1 MSEFVNNFDQTTS
14 TLSFQLPNGGQRD
27 FCNESAVNADDISG
41 ELLTSDSTPNFSDGI
56 SSTSPVN
63 SSKSLKASKKVK
75 FSECDQFYETFYQT
89 PFVNEDDEIIED
101 TIHVDIESMIS
112 GDDCSS
118 SHVSFS
124 TLDKATAGSAF
135 DTESFSDF
143 PLRLSQVESE
153 GPDRFSMDLVIQKLM
168 NFQISLQPKSG
179 GATPREDIEKA
190 SVQFEPSADIIDD
203 DDDVLVDRRQVSD
216 ENEMMLELIRAASQ
230 SLIEC
235 FKPNRQ
241 IPDADAEKKLRE
253 ECMQMLLDGDDSDV
267 NTPAAT
273 DVVSVGVTENN
284 SSSSKLEGDVSRNIL
299 DNGKQ
304 SAEKND
310 SGSVSTTIVEGVV
323 TKVPVHDCATVTIRE
338 PVSRPETLPERDEEI
353 STAKISPNFI
363 KSTSVLPDE
372 RCQPTQLARSG
383 AASNG
388 IALNFV
394 AVPSMVTDYHTG
406 PSVVKDIAACV
417 DNPQHFPKGHGSD
430 VIKFDGKNKPI
441 PYPPSP
447 NLSES
452 ETAVTRSSVE
462 AKSSAPISPVSAM
475 SPVNAMSSSA
485 LKARGFLGVKL
496 AGKSSE
502 DTSASPGSKL
512 DYNSFSVDEAA
523 ALWVQEDAST
533 KVDYANRRSKVTPN
547 MSENSF
553 KESSSATTNPCDSR
567 RPSLNVTGAPMETE
581 LDPNCLRIKPSRL
594 AIPMP
599 DSPPQQALTGAH
611 FRRHER
617 LNRHESVAIDMAK
630 GVERYRRWKLFGN
643 VLFLW
648 LLLPVIFCV
657 LVYGIIPYDYIA
669 GRASSSSSSNSA
681 AAANEPEGSRLL
693 EGESPGDQISFSA
706 WAPSAVPWIL
716 IMASA
721 SAIAVEIYSTV
732 ISEIEFGVVIWDD
745 SPADYFKVAASAI
758 FFTVAMQILSFFTW
772 GVGHVRNWLAM
783 VAVGSTVVGFLL
795 YRMFYRKR
803 SASTISP
810 ESCEAFRRFLRGL
823 FVLFLLTGVLYT
835 TFTILYSQFS
845 TTSGG
850 FVGFLLAVSFPLLRI
865 ILIAAMER
873 IPCVLWGHNGRGL
886 CAGSTYVIVLAMWH
900 GVFLSLIAACVS
912 SSFELMTLGAVE
924 ISLQFSTLYTISKLP
939 SSSLLKTQSSEA
951 IDKSGP
957 KVAGSRYRKERELL
971 SRGCKARKVVA
982 IHPNNDI
989 ESPRNN
995 LAREGL
1001 VISVP
1006 GETAPDPTDPV
1017 NTGKD
1022 PAAPTVDIVNEGNN
1036 LPTESLDRCP
1046 SSFSL
1051 DAGPVV
1057 TGPRNIKG
1065 GGRAPTPGD
1074 EAHETRLATLLG
1086 LTWLTGSLTPLAF
1099 LVCATLLNVGPNRR
1113 LFSAKVNI
1121 WRSAGGPIFSEV
1133 SDIEVV
1139 AGMSRMWSLSIF
1151 NRETSDVE
1159 TVMWSIPSL
1168 GTGVGSALVAKMLCV
1183 SFAHVIMLVG
1193 GCLWLRWNGNGSGNA
1208 TGTVKGTISSRS
1220 PIGLSRDA
1228 FEDSDCANSSRAS
1241 KDLGGL
1247 MSALLEY
1254 QYNIVALSSVMT
1266 TAIIFS
1272 VVFPWYGM
1280 NSSF

>member
-1 MSEFVNNFDQTTS
+1 MSEFVNNFDQTSS
-14 TLSFQLPNGGQRD
+14 TLSFQLPIGGQRD
-27 FCNESAVNADDISG
+27 MCNESAVIANDFSG
-41 ELLTSDSTPNFSDGI
+41 DQLTSDSTPTFSDGI

-63 SSKSLKASKKVK
+63 SSKSMKASKKVK

-89 PFVNEDDEIIED
+89 PFVNEDDENIED
-101 TIHVDIESMIS
+101 TIYVDIESMIS

-179 GATPREDIEKA
+179 GATPRDDIEKP
-190 SVQFEPSADIIDD
+190 SLQFEPTADID
-203 DDDVLVDRRQVSD
+203 DDDVLVDRRQLSE

-241 IPDADAEKKLRE
+241 VPDADAERKLRE
-253 ECMQMLLDGDDSDV
+253 ESMQMLLDGDDSDGSTPV
-267 NTPAAT
+267 VLVDAASVEVTQYNT
-273 DVVSVGVTENN
+273 
-284 SSSSKLEGDVSRNIL
+284 SSSKQEAEAPIKISV
-299 DNGKQ
+299 NGKH
-304 SAEKND
+304 SAKKND
-310 SGSVSTTIVEGVV
+310 VGLTSSVIVKGL
-323 TKVPVHDCATVTIRE
+323 VPKDAVLDTATVTFKE
-338 PVSRPETLPERDEEI
+338 PVMQPVTPPESDQEI
-353 STAKISPNFI
+353 SASKISPLN
-363 KSTSVLPDE
+363 VLKMANVVSDE
-372 RCQPTQLARSG
+372 RCQPTKLARSG

-388 IALNFV
+388 NPLNFLS
-394 AVPSMVTDYHTG
+394 VPSMVTDHHAG
-406 PSVVKDIAACV
+406 PSITKDIAVCAG
-417 DNPQHFPKGHGSD
+417 NPQHSSKGYGSE
-430 VIKFDGKNKPI
+430 VVKFDSKTKPV
-441 PYPPSP
+441 PYPLSL
-447 NLSES
+447 NLSEL
-452 ETAVTRSSVE
+452 ETAVTGSSVE
-462 AKSSAPISPVSAM
+462 TKTSDPD
-475 SPVNAMSSSA
+475 SPVNATSPVDAMSSSV
-485 LKARGFLGVKL
+485 LKGRGTLGVKL

-502 DTSASPGSKL
+502 DSASSGLKL
-512 DYNSFSVDEAA
+512 DYSSFSVDEAA
-523 ALWVQEDAST
+523 ALWVQEDSSS
-533 KVDYANRRSKVTPN
+533 KFDMNMRSKGTPN

-567 RPSLNVTGAPMETE
+567 RPSLNVNGAPMETE

-599 DSPPQQALTGAH
+599 ETPPLQALTGAQ
-611 FRRHER
+611 FRRLER

-630 GVERYRRWKLFGN
+630 GVERYGTWKLFGN

-669 GRASSSSSSNSA
+669 GRPPNSSPNNAA
-681 AAANEPEGSRLL
+681 AAANLSGVPRHLREDLGK
-693 EGESPGDQISFSA
+693 QISFRA
-706 WAPSAVPWIL
+706 WAPSTVPWIL

-721 SAIAVEIYSTV
+721 SSIAIEIYSTV
-732 ISEIEFGVVIWDD
+732 ISEIEFGVVIWED
-745 SPADYFKVAASAI
+745 SPSDYFKVAASSI

-795 YRMFYRKR
+795 YRMFYRNR
-803 SASTISP
+803 CPTAISP

-835 TFTILYSQFS
+835 IFTILYSQFS

-850 FVGFLLAVSFPLLRI
+850 FVGFLLALSFPLLRI
-865 ILIAAMER
+865 LLIAAMEK
-873 IPCVLWGHNGRGL
+873 IPCVLWGQHGRGL
-886 CAGSTYVIVLAMWH
+886 CAGSTYIIVLAMWH

-924 ISLQFSTLYTISKLP
+924 VSLQFSTLYTISKLP
-939 SSSLLKTQSSEA
+939 SSTLPKET
-951 IDKSGP
+951 IDKTGP
-957 KVAGSRYRKERELL
+957 KVAASRYLKDRELL
-971 SRGCKARKVVA
+971 KRGCKARKVVA

-989 ESPRNN
+989 ESPRNS
-995 LAREGL
+995 LARGGL

-1006 GETAPDPTDPV
+1006 GDKAPDLSDAVTSD
-1017 NTGKD
+1017 KD
-1022 PAAPTVDIVNEGNN
+1022 PAAPSAEILNEGDN
-1036 LPTESLDRCP
+1036 LPTESMDRCG

-1051 DAGPVV
+1051 DAGPVIA
-1057 TGPRNIKG
+1057 GPRTIKG
-1065 GGRAPTPGD
+1065 GGRALTPGD

-1086 LTWLTGSLTPLAF
+1086 LTWLTGSLTPIAF

-1113 LFSAKVNI
+1113 LFSAKVNT
-1121 WRSAGGPIFSEV
+1121 WRSVGGPTFYEA
-1133 SDIEVV
+1133 SDIEVI
-1139 AGMSRMWSLSIF
+1139 AELSRMWSLSIF

-1159 TVMWSIPSL
+1159 TVMWSLPTL
-1168 GTGVGSALVAKMLCV
+1168 KTGVGSSIVAKMLCV
-1183 SFAHVIMLVG
+1183 SFVHVMMLVG
-1193 GCLWLRWNGNGSGNA
+1193 GCIWLRWNGSGSGNGSG
-1208 TGTVKGTISSRS
+1208 TEKGTISSRS

-1228 FEDSDCANSSRAS
+1228 FEDPDSTNCNSRAS

-1254 QYNIVALSSVMT
+1254 QYNIIALSSVMT
-1266 TAIIFS
+1266 MAIIFS

>member
-1 MSEFVNNFDQTTS
+1 MSEFVNNFDQTSS
-14 TLSFQLPNGGQRD
+14 TLSFQLPDGEQRD
-27 FCNESAVNADDISG
+27 FCNESAVNANDFSG
-41 ELLTSDSTPNFSDGI
+41 EQLTSDSTPTFSDGI
-56 SSTSPVN
+56 SSASPVN

-179 GATPREDIEKA
+179 GATPREDIEKP
-190 SVQFEPSADIIDD
+190 SLQFEPTADID
-203 DDDVLVDRRQVSD
+203 DDDVLVDRRQLSE

-241 IPDADAEKKLRE
+241 VPDADAERKLRE
-253 ECMQMLLDGDDSDV
+253 ESMQMLLDGDDSDV
-267 NTPAAT
+267 STPVVLVGAASVEVTPNNT
-273 DVVSVGVTENN
+273 
-284 SSSSKLEGDVSRNIL
+284 SSSQQEAEVPIKIS
-299 DNGKQ
+299 DNGKHPVKTIDIG
-304 SAEKND
+304 SAT
-310 SGSVSTTIVEGVV
+310 SVVVEGVV
-323 TKVPVHDCATVTIRE
+323 KKDRHDTATVTFEE
-338 PVSRPETLPERDEEI
+338 PAMRPVTPPESDQEI
-353 STAKISPNFI
+353 SEANISSPNFME
-363 KSTSVLPDE
+363 TSNAVPAE
-372 RCQPTQLARSG
+372 RSQPTQLARSS

-388 IALNFV
+388 ISLNCLS
-394 AVPSMVTDYHTG
+394 VPSMITDHHTG
-406 PSVVKDIAACV
+406 PSMIKDTAVCAG
-417 DNPQHFPKGHGSD
+417 NLQHSPKDYGSD
-430 VIKFDGKNKPI
+430 VVKFDNKTKPI
-441 PYPPSP
+441 PYPLSL
-447 NLSES
+447 NLSEL
-452 ETAVTRSSVE
+452 ETCVTGSSVE
-462 AKSSAPISPVSAM
+462 AKSSDPDSPVNAM
-475 SPVNAMSSSA
+475 SPVDAMSSSA
-485 LKARGFLGVKL
+485 LKSRGTLGVKL
-496 AGKSSE
+496 AGKISD
-502 DTSASPGSKL
+502 DTASPGSKL
-512 DYNSFSVDEAA
+512 DYSSFSVDEAA
-523 ALWVQEDAST
+523 ALWVQEDAS
-533 KVDYANRRSKVTPN
+533 SKFDINMRGKGTPN

-599 DSPPQQALTGAH
+599 ETPPLQALTGAQ

-630 GVERYRRWKLFGN
+630 GVERYRTWKLFGN

-669 GRASSSSSSNSA
+669 GRAPNSSPNNAA
-681 AAANEPEGSRLL
+681 AAANQ
-693 EGESPGDQISFSA
+693 PGVPRHLREDLGKQISFSA
-706 WAPSAVPWIL
+706 WAPSTVPWIL

-721 SAIAVEIYSTV
+721 SSIAVEIYSTV
-732 ISEIEFGVVIWDD
+732 ISEIEFGVVIWED
-745 SPADYFKVAASAI
+745 SPSDYFKVAASAI
-758 FFTVAMQILSFFTW
+758 FFTVSMQILSFFTW

-795 YRMFYRKR
+795 YRIFYRSR
-803 SASTISP
+803 SPIAISP
-810 ESCEAFRRFLRGL
+810 DSSEAFRRFLRGL

-835 TFTILYSQFS
+835 TFTIIYSQFS

-850 FVGFLLAVSFPLLRI
+850 FVGFLLALSFPLLRI
-865 ILIAAMER
+865 LLIAAMEK
-873 IPCVLWGHNGRGL
+873 IPCVLWGQSGRGL
-886 CAGSTYVIVLAMWH
+886 CAGSTYIIVLAMWH

-924 ISLQFSTLYTISKLP
+924 VSLQFSTLYTISKLP
-939 SSSLLKTQSSEA
+939 SSTLPKTNSTET
-951 IDKSGP
+951 INKTGP
-957 KVAGSRYRKERELL
+957 KVATSRYMKDRELL
-971 SRGCKARKVVA
+971 KRGCKARKVVA

-989 ESPRNN
+989 ESPRNS
-995 LAREGL
+995 LARGGL

-1006 GETAPDPTDPV
+1006 GDKASDPSDAVTTD
-1017 NTGKD
+1017 KD
-1022 PAAPTVDIVNEGNN
+1022 PAAPSAEVVNEDDN
-1036 LPTESLDRCP
+1036 LPTESMDRFP

-1057 TGPRNIKG
+1057 TGPRTIKG
-1065 GGRAPTPGD
+1065 GGRALTPGD
-1074 EAHETRLATLLG
+1074 EAHESRLATMLG
-1086 LTWLTGSLTPLAF
+1086 LTWLTGSLTPIAF

-1113 LFSAKVNI
+1113 LFSAKVNT
-1121 WRSAGGPIFSEV
+1121 WRSVGGPTFYEA
-1133 SDIEVV
+1133 SDIEVI
-1139 AGMSRMWSLSIF
+1139 AEMSRMWSLSIF

-1159 TVMWSIPSL
+1159 TVMWSLPSL
-1168 GTGVGSALVAKMLCV
+1168 RTGVGSSIVAKMLCV
-1183 SFAHVIMLVG
+1183 SFAHVMMLVG
-1193 GCLWLRWNGNGSGNA
+1193 GCIWLRWNGSGSGNGSG
-1208 TGTVKGTISSRS
+1208 TEKGTISSRS
-1220 PIGLSRDA
+1220 PLGLSRDA
-1228 FEDSDCANSSRAS
+1228 FEDPDCTNSNSRAS

-1254 QYNIVALSSVMT
+1254 QYNIIALSSVMT
-1266 TAIIFS
+1266 MAIIFS